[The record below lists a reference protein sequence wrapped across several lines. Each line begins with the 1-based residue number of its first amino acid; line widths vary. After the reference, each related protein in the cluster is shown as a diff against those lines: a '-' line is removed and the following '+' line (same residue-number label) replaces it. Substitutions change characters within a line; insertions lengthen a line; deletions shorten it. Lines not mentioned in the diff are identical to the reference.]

1 MTKSYLKTIPA
12 PFGINQ
18 CVCGSN
24 KNSPLH
30 SHEPNG
36 DAVVSSDT
44 MNDTKIGRNLNIT
57 IK

>member
-1 MTKSYLKTIPA
+1 MMKYYLKTILA
-12 PFGINQ
+12 LFGINQ

-44 MNDTKIGRNLNIT
+44 MNDTNI
-57 IK
+57 